1 MREVERVEAVVVGGG
16 QAGLSVGYHLAR
28 RKVRFVILDAHPRVG
43 DSWRARWD
51 SLRLFTPAFLDGLAG
66 MPFPAPAGTFPT
78 KDEMADY
85 LEAYA
90 RRFELPVRTGVH
102 VDGLAR
108 QDGGYVVS
116 AGATRFEAAHV
127 VVAMADFQHPRVPAC
142 ARELHRDV
150 VQLHSSEYRN
160 PSQLREGSVLVVGAG
175 NSGAEIALEVARAG
189 HPTWISG
196 RSVGQIPFR
205 IDGLAA
211 RLVLARLVLRGVFHH
226 VLTVRTPLGRKARPK
241 VLAHGGPLIRV
252 KSADLAAAGVEPV
265 PRVVAARDGRP
276 VLEDGRGIA
285 ASNVIWCTGFEPGFS
300 WIHLPVFGADGRPVQ
315 ERGIVASEP
324 GLYFVGLHF
333 LYALSSVMIHG
344 VGRDAARIA
353 ETITGRLR
361 APRRVEER
369 RRGPQDA
376 SPAASPSAS
385 GARATRAPLDGP
397 AERLTPPR
405 TTRSPGPPSTRPSE
419 PGGRS
424 PR

>member
-1 MREVERVEAVVVGGG
+1 MRDVERVEAVVIGGG

-28 RKVRFVILDAHPRVG
+28 REVRFVVLDAHPRIG

-90 RRFELPVRTGVH
+90 RRFELPVRTGVR

-108 QDGGYVVS
+108 QDGAYVVS
-116 AGATRFEAAHV
+116 AGERRFEAAHV
-127 VVAMADFQHPRVPAC
+127 VVAMADFQRPRVPPC
-142 ARELHRDV
+142 ARDLHRDV

-211 RLVLARLVLRGVFHH
+211 RLILARLVLRGVFHH

-252 KSADLAAAGVEPV
+252 KAADLAGAGVEPV
-265 PRVVAARDGRP
+265 PRVVAARDGRA
-276 VLEDGRGIA
+276 VLEDGRALA

-300 WIHLPVFGADGRPVQ
+300 WIRLPVFAADGRPSQ
-315 ERGIVASEP
+315 ERGIVPSEP

-353 ETITGRLR
+353 DTIADRLR
-361 APRRVEER
+361 APGRVEER
-369 RRGPQDA
+369 RPGPQG
-376 SPAASPSAS
+376 ASPSAS
-385 GARATRAPLDGP
+385 AAHAAGAPLDGP
-397 AERLTPPR
+397 GERGRLTPPR
-405 TTRSPGPPSTRPSE
+405 TTRSPGPPSTHPSE
-419 PGGRS
+419 PGGSS